1 MTPIRHA
8 GLMTKYLHRLHGSIN
23 LAFHDIVRAP
33 EELRTEYDVRLRSF
47 TEIVDRCR
55 RLGIAGRVRLYFDDN
70 HRSLYGNIVGEVDVS
85 DFQEIVAAVPLTSLG
100 SDGRGTLADV
110 EHARSAGVRIVPH
123 GYSHVR
129 LASYDSRGNL
139 LSTPLRGPY
148 ADSRAVGR
156 PLSENEVLFQL
167 VESRGAFDQDGPAEF
182 VLPYGCY
189 NSTTLALNE
198 RLGLYDV
205 LTTSDFEVDVGQE
218 LRPRLL
224 VKATD
229 TAHDIERRILKEVTA
244 A

>member
-1 MTPIRHA
+1 MTPTRRA
-8 GLMTKYLHRLHGSIN
+8 GLLTEYLHQVNGSIN
-23 LAFHDIVRAP
+23 LAFHDIVRTP
-33 EELRTEYDVRLRSF
+33 EERRTAYDVSLGSF
-47 TEIVDRCR
+47 TEVVDRCR
-55 RLGIAGRVRLYFDDN
+55 LLRIAGRVRLYFDDN
-70 HRSLYGNIVGEVDVS
+70 YRSLYDFMIGEVDVR
-85 DFQEIVAAVPLTSLG
+85 DFQEIVAAVPFTSLG
-100 SDGRGTLADV
+100 GDGRGTLADV
-110 EHARSAGVRIVPH
+110 EHARSAGVRVVPH

-139 LSTPLRGPY
+139 LPTPLRGPY

-167 VESRGAFDQDGPAEF
+167 VESRGAFDQDGPAEL

-189 NSTTLALNE
+189 NRTTLALNE

-229 TAHDIERRILKEVTA
+229 TGDDIERRILEEVTA
-244 A
+244 T

>member
-139 LSTPLRGPY
+139 LS
-148 ADSRAVGR
+148 
-156 PLSENEVLFQL
+156 
-167 VESRGAFDQDGPAEF
+167 
-182 VLPYGCY
+182 
-189 NSTTLALNE
+189 
-198 RLGLYDV
+198 GLYDV